1 MLVIPSEIALTIR
14 HLQIVARG
22 IIIEET
28 MEITKA
34 IQEIKQTVLDLK
46 LTDKVQDHQIHKL
59 EDQLKVLEV
68 EIQDREE
75 TAQIQIT
82 HLRGE
87 VARLSRL

>member
-1 MLVIPSEIALTIR
+1 VLVIPSEIALTIR
-14 HLQIVARG
+14 HLQIEVRG

-28 MEITKA
+28 MEITKT

-59 EDQLKVLEV
+59 EDQLKVLEG

-87 VARLSRL
+87 VARLGRL